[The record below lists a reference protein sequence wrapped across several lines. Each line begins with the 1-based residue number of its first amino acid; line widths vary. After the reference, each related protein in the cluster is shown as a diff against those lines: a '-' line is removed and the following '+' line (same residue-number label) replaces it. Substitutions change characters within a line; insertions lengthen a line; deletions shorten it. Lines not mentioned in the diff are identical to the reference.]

1 MLPAG
6 LVAVAAM
13 VRPKATFWS
22 VSPAAHDKEVGI
34 QLLGQGYDLLVGP
47 AHLEVGAF
55 SLRVTPPAIRKTAE
69 QTSEAG
75 L

>member
-1 MLPAG
+1 MLRGRVILPAPARLPLLALPYCATTLLAPENSEMLPAG

-34 QLLGQGYDLLVGP
+34 QLLGQG
-47 AHLEVGAF
+47 
-55 SLRVTPPAIRKTAE
+55 
-69 QTSEAG
+69 
-75 L
+75 